1 MEKGISNG
9 INRLNT
15 ETGGYAIQEFSL
27 VKGAD
32 VDGVSYFGD
41 NVDVAIKRI
50 DSYNINHGLMKTE
63 IFTYGILED
72 LTKVKKIYCVYKDKN
87 FKGTYTS
94 NVLPI
99 INEEKW
105 YYIEGN
111 PIIGTIQYNDG
122 DIFGCIKYGEIDSYR
137 WTKCMFSA
145 DGKLINKA

>member
-63 IFTYGILED
+63 IFTYGILE
-72 LTKVKKIYCVYKDKN
+72 T
-87 FKGTYTS
+87 
-94 NVLPI
+94 
-99 INEEKW
+99 
-105 YYIEGN
+105 
-111 PIIGTIQYNDG
+111 
-122 DIFGCIKYGEIDSYR
+122 
-137 WTKCMFSA
+137 
-145 DGKLINKA
+145 